1 MSSFSS
7 EGQSSHYDIYT
18 GFWTNWSR
26 GPVLGATITTPRQ
39 SGTIFIAILALF
51 VSIVGTH
58 FWNITC
64 FCLHYILSS
73 SKPQDALYHQRQA
86 TLRNS
91 ATGTSGLWALL
102 MVLSAWRRSARG
114 AEPCRRIMPLICIA
128 VCHIV
133 AFGVAGTFSSK
144 IATAAGKEVLV
155 SSSQC
160 GILME
165 EQDPDVSQL
174 TAHLYSYQA
183 RQMAS
188 YAAFSQQC
196 YRNDSDMTDCRA
208 FVKRNLPTT
217 TTLNVT
223 CPFNE
228 DLCLSADRNIRFDTG
243 YLDSNDDFGLN
254 APRKERVQLRRI
266 STCAPITTKGY
277 RQRGRL
283 TNSNTSYIQYN
294 YGTAANFWEGNN
306 YTYRYPEITMEWEL
320 PTANTDYTLGGMDAT
335 VLNGTM
341 NNTNTDFVPVPA
353 LQQTDADL
361 HLIFLSANSI
371 IFTQM
376 VDDPWYSAHR
386 NISQIYWSDIGQVEG
401 EISAIVQDDAASV
414 LACTVK
420 EQYCNPNL
428 PEEIRCAPF
437 GGEHESAYLAEHLWT
452 DEKQLAAFR
461 WIGAIFKAHQ
471 PSMHN
476 VVYTLGA
483 SALLARQRLSEGLQG
498 ALEDNQWQLEAE
510 HWHATSL
517 AAMQGVMK
525 EVAAG
530 PSDSTVEKWLARPNT
545 TQEHHLCSSQVCGL
559 TRRCIWEPE
568 LTVTAQQKIIN
579 GEYFNF
585 SVLGLVT
592 TIVLGGSI
600 TFISYTIAP
609 VSAYVQRRL
618 GETRGAYA
626 RLEWSANGTL
636 QLQRMAHEELGMG
649 TWDHCA
655 GDVPVAQK
663 GEKLATLDLDDLDHP
678 VLVAEGRYGARF
690 RKTDIEVRETEILAP
705 SENSEDGRAGQSRFS
720 ISSE

>member
-73 SKPQDALYHQRQA
+73 SKSQDALYHQRQA

-91 ATGTSGLWALL
+91 ATGTSGLWGLL
-102 MVLSAWRRSARG
+102 M
-114 AEPCRRIMPLICIA
+114 
-128 VCHIV
+128 
-133 AFGVAGTFSSK
+133 
-144 IATAAGKEVLV
+144 
-155 SSSQC
+155 
-160 GILME
+160 
-165 EQDPDVSQL
+165 L

-183 RQMAS
+183 RLMAS

-320 PTANTDYTLGGMDAT
+320 RTANTDYTLGGMDAT

-371 IFTQM
+371 IFAQM

-545 TQEHHLCSSQVCGL
+545 TQEHHLCSSQ
-559 TRRCIWEPE
+559 
-568 LTVTAQQKIIN
+568 KIIN

-600 TFISYTIAP
+600 IFISYTIAP

-618 GETRGAYA
+618 GKTRGAYA